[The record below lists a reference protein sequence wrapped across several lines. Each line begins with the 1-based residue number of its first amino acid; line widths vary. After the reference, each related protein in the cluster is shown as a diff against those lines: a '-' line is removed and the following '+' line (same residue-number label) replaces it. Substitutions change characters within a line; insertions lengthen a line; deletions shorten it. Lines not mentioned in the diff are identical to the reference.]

1 MSPALIRQARLE
13 RGRAPVD
20 FRERK
25 ALAPTRPSASGGGP
39 GLRYGDRIGPKSSIC
54 RLEHVVA
61 VLVWEQ
67 TSLVGERQPAIPLAP
82 GPDDPVVAFF
92 GRNRRVPTRLL
103 SCYYRSNLL
112 GRPSDAPIDVDQP
125 EGAPVSLS
133 ARDWE
138 TLLVWLKKARP
149 SDAER

>member
-1 MSPALIRQARLE
+1 VN
-13 RGRAPVD
+13 RGFSRRAP
-20 FRERK
+20 
-25 ALAPTRPSASGGGP
+25 A
-39 GLRYGDRIGPKSSIC
+39 GLRYGDWIDPESSIC

-67 TSLVGERQPAIPLAP
+67 TGPAGKERHPAIPLAP

-92 GRNRRVPTRLL
+92 GRHRRAPMQLL

-112 GRPSDAPIDVDQP
+112 GRPLDAPIDVERP
-125 EGAPVSLS
+125 EGTPVPLS

-138 TLLVWLKKARP
+138 TLLAWLKKAWP
-149 SDAER
+149 SDSRR